1 MSQSAAL
8 AALRKR
14 HFALDALPDTIVI
27 PAFEARQREANV
39 RAIADATLD
48 VIAFAP
54 LAAEAEFNS
63 VGDRLHA
70 LRKLYS
76 LARQA
81 GALGADPAPSAP
93 HSRPQGPRP
102 ARAGLPA
109 TAHAAIRES
118 SDA

>member
-1 MSQSAAL
+1 MNQSAAL

-27 PAFEARQREANV
+27 PACQARQRETNV

-48 VIAFAP
+48 DIAFA
-54 LAAEAEFNS
+54 LLTAEAEFNAF
-63 VGDRLHA
+63 GDRLHA

-81 GALGADPAPSAP
+81 GALGADRVVEAVS
-93 HSRPQGPRP
+93 HGGGR
-102 ARAGLPA
+102 
-109 TAHAAIRES
+109 
-118 SDA
+118 

>member
-27 PAFEARQREANV
+27 PAFEARQRATNV
-39 RAIADATLD
+39 RAIADATVD
-48 VIAFAP
+48 DIAFVL
-54 LAAEAEFNS
+54 LAAEVEFNS

-81 GALGADPAPSAP
+81 GALGAD
-93 HSRPQGPRP
+93 RVV
-102 ARAGLPA
+102 
-109 TAHAAIRES
+109 
-118 SDA
+118 DAVSHTGGH